1 VWFLLKC
8 LLVLAAVFFMA
19 SRERQPEGKGATKA
33 KVETARRTAPVAP
46 HEGDA
51 IETLRKA
58 AAQKLADGVREQC
71 LKRPEDCLSVVKT
84 VGAGLSSL
92 DKAR

>member
-1 VWFLLKC
+1 MWFLLKS
-8 LLVLAAVFFMA
+8 LLVLAVVFLLA
-19 SRERQPEGKGATKA
+19 SRDRQPEGQGAAKA
-33 KVETARRTAPVAP
+33 KVETARHAAP

-51 IETLRKA
+51 IETLKKA

-84 VGAGLSSL
+84 VGSALSSL